1 MQIAG
6 CSWAFSAAAAMEEI
20 TKLSTEKLISLSDQK
35 LVDCDTSGMDLGCE
49 GGLVDAAF
57 WIHCSPTG

>member
-6 CSWAFSAAAAMEEI
+6 CSWAFSAVAAMEEI

-57 WIHCSPTG
+57 